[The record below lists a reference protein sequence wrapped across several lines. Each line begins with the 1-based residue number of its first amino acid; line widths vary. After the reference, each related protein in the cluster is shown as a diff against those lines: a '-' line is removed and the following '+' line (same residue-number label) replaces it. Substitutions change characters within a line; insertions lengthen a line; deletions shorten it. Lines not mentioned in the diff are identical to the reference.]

1 MGREIE
7 QGVFQ
12 AIGNQSEIVISDVRR
27 LRTGDLMVVTQSNA
41 ERDAIIALCT
51 PPRQL
56 GLTRMKNDPNAL
68 AFSMKF
74 TPTGVV
80 EEDKPGHLWQVTP
93 RVLTIHYTEQ
103 A

>member
-1 MGREIE
+1 
-7 QGVFQ
+7 
-12 AIGNQSEIVISDVRR
+12 
-27 LRTGDLMVVTQSNA
+27 
-41 ERDAIIALCT
+41 
-51 PPRQL
+51 
-56 GLTRMKNDPNAL
+56 MKNDPNAL